1 MGNGFVWIVSVF
13 GGTCLFDSGDITL
26 FPRQNFP
33 FGTLKLSQLTQTES
47 SIAILKISHHTTN
60 LTSSTYPNMELVID
74 QQRQT
79 KRKPSRLQFSQ
90 LRLQFCFYIYT
101 NSRHWTRISWVWVWL
116 CVWSGAL
123 PKKKRFESTVQ
134 RENEPTVYYTQKGL
148 YLYNAISYLI

>member
-60 LTSSTYPNMELVID
+60 RTSTYPNTEPID
-74 QQRQT
+74 QQKQT
-79 KRKPSRLQFSQ
+79 KRKPSRQKLQFSQ
-90 LRLQFCFYIYT
+90 LRLQFCFYT
-101 NSRHWTRISWVWVWL
+101 NTRGLDSQHWTLIKISWVCL
-116 CVWSGAL
+116 CVWSVAL
-123 PKKKRFESTVQ
+123 PKKETLWNYKVKL
-134 RENEPTVYYTQKGL
+134 NPYYTTHC
-148 YLYNAISYLI
+148 I

>member
-60 LTSSTYPNMELVID
+60 LTSTYPNMELVID

-90 LRLQFCFYIYT
+90 LRLLQFCFYIYT
-101 NSRHWTRISWVWVWL
+101 NSRHWLGSAEFECDCVYGQEL
-116 CVWSGAL
+116 CQKRNAL
-123 PKKKRFESTVQ
+123 NLQ
-134 RENEPTVYYTQKGL
+134 RESEPTLYYIQKGL
-148 YLYNAISYLI
+148 YLYNVITQLI

>member
-60 LTSSTYPNMELVID
+60 LTSTYPNMELVID

-79 KRKPSRLQFSQ
+79 KRKPSRQH
-90 LRLQFCFYIYT
+90 C
-101 NSRHWTRISWVWVWL
+101 NSHNCDCSFAFTFTPIADTEHWLGSAESE
-116 CVWSGAL
+116 CVWSGSL
-123 PKKKRFESTVQ
+123 QKKILWIYKENVNPHYTIYKRGCICIMKFLNWFSD
-134 RENEPTVYYTQKGL
+134 
-148 YLYNAISYLI
+148 

>member
-60 LTSSTYPNMELVID
+60 LTSTYPNMELVID

-79 KRKPSRLQFSQ
+79 KRKPSRQH
-90 LRLQFCFYIYT
+90 C
-101 NSRHWTRISWVWVWL
+101 NSHNCDCSFAFTFTPIADTEHWLGSAESECDCVYGQEL
-116 CVWSGAL
+116 C
-123 PKKKRFESTVQ
+123 KKRYFESTK
-134 RENEPTVYYTQKGL
+134 RKWTHIILYTKGVVFV
-148 YLYNAISYLI
+148 

>member
-60 LTSSTYPNMELVID
+60 LTSTYPNMELVVVID

-79 KRKPSRLQFSQ
+79 NRKPSRQH
-90 LRLQFCFYIYT
+90 C
-101 NSRHWTRISWVWVWL
+101 NSHNCDCSFAFTFTPIADTEHWLGSAESECDCVYGQEL
-116 CVWSGAL
+116 C
-123 PKKKRFESTVQ
+123 KKRYFESTK
-134 RENEPTVYYTQKGL
+134 RKWTHIILYTKGVVFV
-148 YLYNAISYLI
+148 